1 MGAYTV
7 RHFLYAFLIALT
19 NNVDNIGA
27 RIAYSIRGIK
37 ITISINLWIS
47 LITFVISFLSAFAG
61 TMISGSFGKMSS
73 MIAMVLLTAMG
84 SKMILEQYLGDNC
97 GEALFLK
104 RWTRMCHLLGTP
116 VDADKDK
123 LKHLDFKE
131 ATLLGIALSIN
142 NVGGGLSAGMIG
154 LNSFLV
160 GLLSAVL
167 SFIALSVG
175 NRAAEFFV
183 TRKISKKAAIAG
195 GILLIGIGIEQILF

>member
-1 MGAYTV
+1 V

-37 ITISINLWIS
+37 MTISINLWIS

-61 TMISGSFGKMSS
+61 TMISGSLGKISS
-73 MIAMVLLTAMG
+73 IIAMVLLTAVG
-84 SKMILEQYLGDNC
+84 SKMILEQYMGDNC

-104 RWTRMCHLLGTP
+104 RWTRICHLLGKP

-131 ATLLGIALSIN
+131 ATLLGIHC
-142 NVGGGLSAGMIG
+142 
-154 LNSFLV
+154 
-160 GLLSAVL
+160 
-167 SFIALSVG
+167 
-175 NRAAEFFV
+175 
-183 TRKISKKAAIAG
+183 
-195 GILLIGIGIEQILF
+195 Q